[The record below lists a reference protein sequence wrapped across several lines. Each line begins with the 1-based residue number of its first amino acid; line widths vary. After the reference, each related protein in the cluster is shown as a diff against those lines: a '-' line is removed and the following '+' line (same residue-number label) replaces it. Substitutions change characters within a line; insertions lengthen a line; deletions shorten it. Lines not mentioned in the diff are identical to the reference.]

1 MNFNYSKEREAKKMF
16 KKAWALLLVVAMLL
30 SCVGSMTAL
39 AASFDAFE
47 LVYTWHGA
55 NENFRFVVK
64 KENLPSDPNVIVGA
78 PVKGTLEYDGGS
90 LPFESKVTAV
100 EDRGDGSFTVIIP
113 PTEKVGVKAWG
124 DDTANHQKHKFKL
137 VVGEGEVKAPTTT
150 PSTTTPSTDGTTT
163 TAPSQSTA
171 NVAFTDIA
179 DSPYID
185 EIGLL
190 NAISVLA
197 GDPAG
202 TFRPKDSISRAEMA
216 AIIVRI
222 YGLESS
228 VEAQKGDTQFDDVP
242 SSHWASGYINI
253 ASGLGVINGDGDG
266 KFRPDDKVSYN
277 EAVKMLVCVLGYDL
291 KAKESGGWP
300 AGYLVCA
307 NDLKVSEDVIE
318 TSGEASRETVAKLV
332 YNAIDVDYQEKTGYG
347 DNEKYVS
354 VEGKTLMT
362 EKLKVTKVED
372 TVTETNKT
380 SFAGQGDLKDTEVRI
395 GDTKYLI
402 SEDSTIYDYIG
413 YPVTAYVKYDSK
425 VSKEFSSLVY
435 FTIDFSKLAAIT
447 VEPEDIAAATSNY
460 IDVYDD
466 KDNSSSKT
474 RYTLESKAFFFV
486 NGIGDVG
493 FDVST
498 LAPQSNGNASFDGKL
513 IILDKDKDDTID
525 TLFVEKN
532 ETVVVNKVTKT
543 NDGFYI
549 TGKNKTAAGAD
560 VRIPAKGKFDLE
572 DKDVIVDITKD
583 GKKVDYSEIKEF
595 DVISYAGAGNVHT
608 LKVSSATAEGSVDR
622 VTSDDEVVIGDN
634 TYEYSGNILFDTQC
648 DAGDKVTLYLDI
660 YGKIAYVEKSTT
672 GADNYVF
679 LMNLGSETTMDDT
692 TYKVSVID
700 SSNTKEKMNLASK
713 VNFIYDG
720 VENVHNNG
728 NPYDSSSLT
737 TADFAAYGL
746 MSGNSVVPQL
756 IKISKNSDGEVR
768 SIEVAKDIND
778 EVTSGKASDKL
789 PRKYSNNYL
798 NTFRSTKFLKKDGSD
813 KSEFY
818 ANSSGCFSENN
829 TEADNVYY
837 WKGKTLLFVPMDGGT
852 VMEDDVSF
860 GTADAFLAGDSYN
873 KYNTSEFTL
882 YDVDKSGNPAV
893 IVATLDVNGSGVT
906 RARSSSYMLVTRVA
920 TAKVEGETKYKISG
934 ITGNNVSLGEFKSV
948 TLSAGTAHDAANL
961 TFGSTNVQVT
971 GDRDPDE
978 IKVGDVINYFEMP
991 NGKVYKYRVLFNSDS
1006 LDPYYVGIGD
1016 SGYVGV
1022 GGAAISGNLSTQLAS
1037 VLVGYISGYEI
1048 DGGDENISIL
1058 VPASAKTGNTK
1069 YESETNI
1076 PIADFQSYYIYDV
1089 KSKTMKEADVT
1100 DIPQPEKLDDSEVD
1114 ENNLPANVF
1123 LCEDGS
1129 YYKCPRI
1136 LVRMGNKGGNATY
1149 LNMVYFDEGLFD

>member
-47 LVYTWHGA
+47 LVYTYHGS

-100 EDRGDGSFTVIIP
+100 EDRGDGSFTVTIP
-113 PTEKVGVKAWG
+113 PTETVGIKEWG
-124 DDTANHQKHKFKL
+124 ADTDNFKKHKFKL
-137 VVGEGEVKAPTTT
+137 VVGEGDVKAPTTT
-150 PSTTTPSTDGTTT
+150 PSTGETTT
-163 TAPSQSTA
+163 TTPSQSTA

-202 TFRPKDSISRAEMA
+202 TFRPKDGISRAEMA

-228 VEAQKGDTQFDDVP
+228 VEAQKGNTLFDDVP
-242 SSHWASGYINI
+242 ASHWASGYINI

-318 TSGEASRETVAKLV
+318 KSGEASRETVAKLV

-347 DNEKYVS
+347 ENEKYVS
-354 VEGKTLMT
+354 VDGRTLMT
-362 EKLKVTKVED
+362 EKLKITKVED

-402 SEDSTIYDYIG
+402 SADSKIYDYIG

-425 VSKEFSSLVY
+425 VDKELSTLVY
-435 FTIDFSKLAAIT
+435 FTIDYKKLAAIT
-447 VEPEDIAAATSNY
+447 VEPDDIAAATSNY

-474 RYTLESKAFFFV
+474 RYTVESKAFFFV

-493 FDVST
+493 FDVAS
-498 LAPQSNGNASFDGKL
+498 LAPLANGKASFDGKL
-513 IILDKDKDDTID
+513 VILDKDKDDTID

-532 ETVVVNKVTKT
+532 ETVVVNKVTKS
-543 NDGFYI
+543 NGGFYI

-560 VRIPAKGKFDLE
+560 IRIPAKGKFDLD
-572 DKDVIVDITKD
+572 DKDVIIDITKD
-583 GKKVDYSEIKEF
+583 GKKIAYTDIKEF
-595 DVISYAGAGNVHT
+595 DVISYANAGNVYT
-608 LKVSSATAEGSVDR
+608 LKVSSTKAEGTVDR
-622 VTSDDEVVIGDN
+622 VTSDDEVIIGDR
-634 TYEYSGNILFDTQC
+634 TYEYSAHILFDTKC
-648 DAGDKVTLYLDI
+648 DAGDKVTLYLDGN
-660 YGKIAYVEKSTT
+660 GKIAYIEKSTT
-672 GADNYVF
+672 GADNYVY
-679 LMNLGSETTMDDT
+679 LMNLGSDTIMDNTTFKM
-692 TYKVSVID
+692 SVID
-700 SSNTKEKMNLASK
+700 SNNTVVKPKFADK

-720 VENVHNNG
+720 VENAHNNG
-728 NPYDSSSLT
+728 DPYTSKDLT
-737 TADFAAYGL
+737 NADFAAYGL
-746 MSGNSVVPQL
+746 MDATGAVIPQL
-756 IKISKNSDGEVR
+756 IKISKNSDDEVR
-768 SIEVAKDIND
+768 SIEVAKDIVQEAAD
-778 EVTSGKASDKL
+778 HASDYKGVMT
-789 PRKYSNNYL
+789 PKKYTNTYL
-798 NTFRSTKFLKKDGSD
+798 NTFRSTSVMAKDG
-813 KSEFY
+813 KSALGTIY
-818 ANSSGCFSENN
+818 AYSGGCFSSGSDTAE
-829 TEADNVYY
+829 NVYF
-837 WKGKTLLFVPMDGGT
+837 WKGKTLLFVPMDNGQ
-852 VMEDDVSF
+852 VVEDDVAF
-860 GTADAFLAGDSYN
+860 GSADTFLAGDNYNSYTGADF
-873 KYNTSEFTL
+873 KL

-893 IVATLDVNGSGVT
+893 IVATFDVNGKSVT
-906 RARSSSYMLVTRVA
+906 RSRSSNYMVVTRVA
-920 TAKVEGETKYKISG
+920 SAKVDGETKYKITG
-934 ITGNNVSLGEFKSV
+934 IAGDNAHAGDTKSI
-948 TLSAGTAHDAANL
+948 TLSATTAHDAPNGVVNKAA
-961 TFGSTNVQVT
+961 
-971 GDRDPDE
+971 DE
-978 IKVGDVINYFEMP
+978 IKVGDIINYYEMP
-991 NGKVYKYRVLFNSDS
+991 NGKVYKFRVLFNSNN
-1006 LDPYYVGIGD
+1006 LTPYYAAINGG
-1016 SGYVGV
+1016 SEYVGNSGASLA
-1022 GGAAISGNLSTQLAS
+1022 GGNFGVQIANVALGFIKEYTL
-1037 VLVGYISGYEI
+1037 
-1048 DGGDENISIL
+1048 DGGNESIIFT
-1058 VPASAKTGNTK
+1058 VPAGYPAGNVASAPEISTDEISLT
-1069 YESETNI
+1069 
-1076 PIADFQSYYIYDV
+1076 DFQSFFIYDV
-1089 KSKTMKEADVT
+1089 KTGGLKEADAT
-1100 DIPQPEKLDDSEVD
+1100 DIPQPEKLEDSEVD
-1114 ENNLPANVF
+1114 ENNLPANV
-1123 LCEDGS
+1123 LLGNDG
-1129 YYKCPRI
+1129 YYKCPRVLI
-1136 LVRMGNKGGNATY
+1136 RVANKGDNLQS
-1149 LNMVYFDEGLFD
+1149 LNLIYFDEGLFD